1 MLYRGSLPYFL
12 LLLGLRISFVI
23 PRTSIF
29 IWGLLYRGSTV
40 VSSEYRSI
48 HWSLNVVL
56 HCKLL
61 GLKEEMTLIKI
72 VTDNHYYSFKI
83 FLRFWLAKIPRII
96 HHNQLLSTTNLE
108 ELYEM
113 WTDDVNRAAKLPRY
127 WTVTREDLG
136 TRMSCFGSEYKM
148 YEHFTRFTRTK
159 KGKLLAI
166 NVARIARRQLDGRH
180 LRICYLENI
189 CKTEQLFIS

>member
-1 MLYRGSLPYFL
+1 MYIYRFCFVLLCIWRQFSKYKPPGGLYLEGRFNRRFLCYRFMLYRGSLPYFL
-12 LLLGLRISFVI
+12 LLLGLRISLVI

-29 IWGLLYRGSTV
+29 IWGLLYRGSPV

-56 HCKLL
+56 RCKLL

-96 HHNQLLSTTNLE
+96 HHNQLQSTKFGGILRYLKN
-108 ELYEM
+108 
-113 WTDDVNRAAKLPRY
+113 DVNCAA
-127 WTVTREDLG
+127 
-136 TRMSCFGSEYKM
+136 
-148 YEHFTRFTRTK
+148 
-159 KGKLLAI
+159 
-166 NVARIARRQLDGRH
+166 
-180 LRICYLENI
+180 
-189 CKTEQLFIS
+189 